1 MHHQWK
7 FSDSSAALR
16 PGNVV
21 STLNGPVL
29 LTVVFLLEALG
40 VVFPGL
46 IRPLRRN
53 PNGGSAHV
61 LRGRAQA
68 IFSSGLR
75 PNHLSR
81 GD

>member
-21 STLNGPVL
+21 ST
-29 LTVVFLLEALG
+29 FLLEALG

-46 IRPLRRN
+46 IRPLRQN

-68 IFSSGLR
+68 ILSSGLR